1 MPRVT
6 HTPLDL
12 PGGFPSL
19 PISAGAVSQAGTAAD
34 ATNKEQTPL
43 TGREIVVCHNTGA
56 GARTVTFTSVADGQ
70 TNRSGDISAYSIP
83 AGEVAFFGPFPN
95 RGWRQTD
102 GNLYFEAEHAEV
114 EIHVL
119 RLPVNN

>member
-1 MPRVT
+1 MARVT
-6 HTPLDL
+6 HTALAL
-12 PGGFPSL
+12 LGGFPAL
-19 PISAGAVSQAGTAAD
+19 PITAGAASQAGTAAD
-34 ATNKEQTPL
+34 ATNKEQVAL
-43 TGREIVVCHNTGA
+43 TGREIVVAHNTGV

-70 TNRSGDISAYSIP
+70 TGRTGDISAYSIP
-83 AGEVAFFGPFPN
+83 AGEIAFFGPFTT

-102 GNLYFEAEHAEV
+102 GMLYFEAEHAEV